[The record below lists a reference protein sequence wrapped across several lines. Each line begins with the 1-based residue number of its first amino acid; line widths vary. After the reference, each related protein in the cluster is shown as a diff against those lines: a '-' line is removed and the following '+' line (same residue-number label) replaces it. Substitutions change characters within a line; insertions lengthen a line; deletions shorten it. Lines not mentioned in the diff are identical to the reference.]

1 MLCMVEF
8 SCNKK
13 TTKQSKGEFFMR
25 NFTTETYQM
34 KREIVHFANRIS
46 AGCNKVQSRF
56 NTDMIYG
63 ILASGSCLLTEIT
76 DTLKEASQ
84 KVNTVERLGRH
95 LNDPIPE
102 CIQESYLQ
110 AMKRL
115 LPDESLVF
123 VDDSDIVKPFG
134 KKFESLGLV
143 RDGSAQDLTIEKGY
157 HVTEIA
163 ALTKNSKQPVSLYSL
178 VHSSAERNY
187 VSANDITYRA
197 LDQTISL
204 LDGGATYVFD
214 RGYDMNDL
222 FLFMYKQK
230 QDFIIRLTEK
240 RKLYYKNKWISATAL
255 RDTRKGKVKANVMFD
270 GKMTDC
276 YISCVNVRITASRKP
291 LKLILVYGLG
301 ETPMMLATN
310 RPVQSKDDAVRV
322 VRAYFSRWRI
332 EEYFRFKKQH
342 FGFENFRVRS
352 ITSINSL
359 NQYISYCIGFIAM
372 MEGKDAGSCL
382 KAAILNNA
390 NAIRQKVI
398 FLFYRLA
405 KGIAGIL
412 SYAKCGVRDWFDP
425 PRPPFRQLSFNLI
438 L

>member
-1 MLCMVEF
+1 M
-8 SCNKK
+8 K
-13 TTKQSKGEFFMR
+13 

-34 KREIVHFANRIS
+34 KREIVHFANKIS

-76 DTLKEASQ
+76 DTLKETSQ
-84 KVNTVERLGRH
+84 KVNTVERLARH
-95 LNDPIPE
+95 LSCPAPASVE
-102 CIQESYLQ
+102 ESYLHT
-110 AMKRL
+110 MKNL
-115 LPDESLVF
+115 LPEEPLVF
-123 VDDSDIVKPFG
+123 TDDSDIVKPYG

-143 RDGSAQDLTIEKGY
+143 RDGSAQDLAIEKGY
-157 HVTEIA
+157 HVTEVA

-204 LDGGATYVFD
+204 LGGSATYIFD
-214 RGYDMNDL
+214 RGYDMNAM
-222 FLFMYKQK
+222 FLFMYEQK
-230 QDFIIRLTEK
+230 QSFVIRLTEK

-255 RDTRKGKVKANVMFD
+255 RDTRKGKIKTNVMFD
-270 GKMTDC
+270 GKMMDC

-291 LKLILVYGLG
+291 LKLVLVYGLG

-352 ITSINSL
+352 IASINSL
-359 NQYISYCIGFIAM
+359 NQYIGYCIGFIAM
-372 MEGKDAGSCL
+372 MEEKDAGSCL
-382 KAAILNNA
+382 KAAILNHA
-390 NAIRQKVI
+390 NALRQKVS

-412 SYAKCGVRDWFDP
+412 TYAKCGVRDWFGP
-425 PRPPFRQLSFNLI
+425 PRPRFRQLSFNLI
-438 L
+438 I